1 MHKLNEFAVVSI
13 PLLINLLS
21 SCISCESLLHQP
33 IEIEPE
39 YHSQFPVQ
47 PELVRIF
54 ENCHKNSSTFD
65 PCIKTAFNELR
76 VYFKSGKC
84 TGT

>member
-1 MHKLNEFAVVSI
+1 MHKLSDINVLVVVSI
-13 PLLINLLS
+13 LINLLTLNG
-21 SCISCESLLHQP
+21 IVCESLLLQP
-33 IEIEPE
+33 IETQQSGEHLNYPI
-39 YHSQFPVQ
+39 Q

-76 VYFKSGKC
+76 AYFKTGK
-84 TGT
+84 